1 MTWTWTAYKL
11 CSAAAAWRG
20 ATPGARACAT
30 AASRRCCQ
38 AEYLSCSACSAL
50 GASSGPAEP
59 ADSRPAAP
67 SPPAEPASDGCLA
80 GGAGGAPPGGAPGGG
95 AAPGGAGP
103 AHARSPLQGAAL
115 MGVAALREPP
125 SYGMFARPW
134 CELRGGGSSIGLSGA
149 RRARRC
155 SPPAGGKP
163 LLLNLWRLFGDVS
176 RSAQPIPGMST
187 HRGRG
192 RSRGASACAPKPAA
206 VRGMRAKSSY
216 TRTCAGSR
224 CPPRGCSDSGSAR
237 GKRAAPLTTAASKN
251 GCPAALALA
260 RACARENALARAHAT
275 SSSFFASHGR
285 RAASASAS
293 AGELASAS
301 VSGAR
306 VEPAAQRLASAR
318 GCPRLPGPTARG
330 RAGCFYA
337 GAGGA
342 GAAAG
347 APGRR
352 AAGAR
357 RSRGWPCRSQPSR

>member
-1 MTWTWTAYKL
+1 MARGGARGPRL
-11 CSAAAAWRG
+11 RDGGLQALLPGGVLVLQRLQRAGRLLRARRARGQQAGRALAARG
-20 ATPGARACAT
+20 ARQRWVLGRRRRRRAARRRARRRRGARRRRACAR
-30 AASRRCCQ
+30 ALAIAGRC
-38 AEYLSCSACSAL
+38 AN
-50 GASSGPAEP
+50 G
-59 ADSRPAAP
+59 R
-67 SPPAEPASDGCLA
+67 GCAVRATKLWDV
-80 GGAGGAPPGGAPGGG
+80 
-95 AAPGGAGP
+95 
-103 AHARSPLQGAAL
+103 RAAL
-115 MGVAALREPP
+115 VRAT
-125 SYGMFARPW
+125 
-134 CELRGGGSSIGLSGA
+134 GGGSSIGLSGA

-357 RSRGWPCRSQPSR
+357 RSRGWPCRSRPSR

>member
-1 MTWTWTAYKL
+1 
-11 CSAAAAWRG
+11 
-20 ATPGARACAT
+20 
-30 AASRRCCQ
+30 
-38 AEYLSCSACSAL
+38 
-50 GASSGPAEP
+50 
-59 ADSRPAAP
+59 
-67 SPPAEPASDGCLA
+67 LA

-103 AHARSPLQGAAL
+103 ARARSPLQGAAL

-149 RRARRC
+149 KRARRC

-237 GKRAAPLTTAASKN
+237 GKRVEEWLPGRL
-251 GCPAALALA
+251 GLGA
-260 RACARENALARAHAT
+260 RLRARERTCTRSCDIFKLLLHT
-275 SSSFFASHGR
+275 SLQVMVGGPH
-285 RAASASAS
+285 
-293 AGELASAS
+293 
-301 VSGAR
+301 
-306 VEPAAQRLASAR
+306 PHPPR
-318 GCPRLPGPTARG
+318 G
-330 RAGCFYA
+330 
-337 GAGGA
+337 
-342 GAAAG
+342 
-347 APGRR
+347 
-352 AAGAR
+352 
-357 RSRGWPCRSQPSR
+357 